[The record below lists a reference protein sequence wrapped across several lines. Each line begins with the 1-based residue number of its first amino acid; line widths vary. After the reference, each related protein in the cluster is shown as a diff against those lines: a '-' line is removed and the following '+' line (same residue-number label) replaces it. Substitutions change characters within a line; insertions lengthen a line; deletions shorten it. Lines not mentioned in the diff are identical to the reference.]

1 LHREPTAMT
10 RIKAA
15 PTWRHLAL
23 LTAALAT
30 LVGSGCAT
38 GTSPATGRTFSSPI
52 SEQQEAQLGRK
63 EHPKI
68 LEEFGGEYKEKP
80 PLTAYVSSVGQF
92 IAATSERKDVQYT
105 FTVLN
110 TPDVNAFAVP
120 GGYIYI
126 TRGLIALANNEAELA
141 SVLGHETGHITAR
154 HTAERAG
161 QAQQTQLGVLGA
173 TLLGAVLGGQTGA
186 NLAGGLASQYG
197 QVRLAGYSQEQEF
210 EADSLGVRY
219 MKRATYDPQAA
230 ASFLSALRA
239 QTQLEAQ
246 LAGKNPNV
254 VDDSNMLASHPRT
267 IDRVQRAIQEAGGAQ
282 PGAMLERDIYLSKID
297 GMMFG
302 DDPAQGVIAE
312 GKFVHPPL
320 RFAFEVPSGYKL
332 INLPDVVAIKGPQ
345 GTLGNLTLASPQPG
359 GSLGAAL
366 QNYDPKGRIV
376 FDDIENFSINGMEA
390 ATGVTRVNTRSGSAN
405 YRAVL
410 IRHPSGKVYEF
421 VFLSLANLGARYD
434 GDFQEIATS
443 FRQIDAGEAAQY
455 NRAQRIRI
463 VRVKPGDTV
472 QSLASRM
479 VVADDKEGWFR
490 VLNGLTNGQQ
500 VQAGQKV
507 KIVTYEAAPAS

>member
-1 LHREPTAMT
+1 MT
-10 RIKAA
+10 RTKAT
-15 PTWRHLAL
+15 PTWRQLAL
-23 LTAALAT
+23 LTAAFGALA
-30 LVGSGCAT
+30 GCGT
-38 GTSPATGRTFSSPI
+38 GTSPATGRTFSTPI
-52 SEQQEAQLGRK
+52 SEQQEAQLGRE

-68 LEEFGGEYKEKP
+68 LAEFGGEYKEKP
-80 PLTAYVSSVGQF
+80 ELTTYISSVGQF
-92 IAATSERKDVQYT
+92 IAATSERKDVKYT

-120 GGYIYI
+120 GGYIYT
-126 TRGLIALANNEAELA
+126 TRGLLALANNEAEVA

-161 QAQQTQLGVLGA
+161 QAQTTQLGVLGA

-219 MKRATYDPQAA
+219 MKRATYDPQAS
-230 ASFLSALRA
+230 ASFLAALRS
-239 QTQLEAQ
+239 QTQLEAK
-246 LAGKNPNV
+246 LAGKDPNV
-254 VDDSNMLASHPRT
+254 VDDTNMLASHPRT
-267 IDRVQRAIQEAGGAQ
+267 VDRVQRAIQEAGGAQ

-302 DDPAQGVIAE
+302 DDPSQGVIAG

-320 RFAFEVPSGYKL
+320 RFAFDVPSGYKL
-332 INLPDVVAIKGPQ
+332 INMPDVVAIKGPK
-345 GTLGNLTLASPQPG
+345 GTLGNLTLASPQPS
-359 GSLGAAL
+359 GSLTAAM

-376 FDDIENFSINGMEA
+376 FDNIEQFTVNGMEA
-390 ATGVTRVNTRSGSAN
+390 VTAVTRVNTSSGNAN

-421 VFLSLANLGARYD
+421 VFLSLADLGARHD
-434 GDFQEIATS
+434 GDFQKIASS
-443 FRQIDAGEAAQY
+443 FRNIDASEAAQY
-455 NRAQRIRI
+455 NKPRRIRI
-463 VRVKPGDTV
+463 VTVQAGDTV
-472 QSLASRM
+472 QSLSGRM
-479 VVADDKEGWFR
+479 AIADEKEGWFR
-490 VLNGLTNGQQ
+490 VLNGLINGQQ

-507 KIVTYEAAPAS
+507 KIVVQDGGAAS